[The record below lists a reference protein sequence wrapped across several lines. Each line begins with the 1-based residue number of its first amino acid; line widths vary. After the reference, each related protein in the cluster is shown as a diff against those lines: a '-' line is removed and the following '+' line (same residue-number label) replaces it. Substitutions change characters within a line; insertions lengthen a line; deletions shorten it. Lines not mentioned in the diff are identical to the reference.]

1 MPIIEHMTETG
12 QEDPAANDGQPGTG
26 APEKPPIAD
35 LLKSLRGTKTLRQVE
50 TDTGV
55 SNAYLCNI
63 ELGLKRPGIKTL
75 SKLASY
81 YQAPLHELLQVMAIP
96 FEKAPTAQASS
107 VKDIQRG
114 YAYVIDDPVFSHYQK
129 PAETMPVDAQRFV
142 VQMYEHYT
150 GKRLI

>member
-1 MPIIEHMTETG
+1 MPIIEQMTETG
-12 QEDPAANDGQPGTG
+12 QEEQVTDEGQPGIST
-26 APEKPPIAD
+26 PEKPPIAD
-35 LLKSLRGTKTLRQVE
+35 LLKSLRGTKTLRRVE

-63 ELGLKRPGIKTL
+63 ELGLKRPGMKTL

-81 YQAPLHELLQVMAIP
+81 YQVPLHDLLHVMAIP
-96 FEKAPTAQASS
+96 FEEVPTPQKGS
-107 VKDIQRG
+107 VTDVQRG
-114 YAYVIDDPVFSHYQK
+114 YAYVIEDPVFSQFQK
-129 PAETMPVDAQRFV
+129 PAETMPIDAQRFV

>member
-1 MPIIEHMTETG
+1 MPMIEHMTETG
-12 QEDPAANDGQPGTG
+12 QEDQAANDGQQATG

-96 FEKAPTAQASS
+96 FEKAPAAQASS

-114 YAYVIDDPVFSHYQK
+114 YAYVIDDPVFSQYQK

>member
-1 MPIIEHMTETG
+1 MPTIEQMTVIG
-12 QEDPAANDGQPGTG
+12 QEEQVTNDRQPGTIT
-26 APEKPPIAD
+26 PEKPPIAD

-63 ELGLKRPGIKTL
+63 ESGLKRPGMKTL

-81 YQAPLHELLQVMAIP
+81 YQVPLHDLLQVMAMP
-96 FEKAPTAQASS
+96 FESAPAPQKGS
-107 VKDIQRG
+107 VTDVQRG
-114 YAYVIDDPVFSHYQK
+114 YAYVMDDPAFNQYQK
-129 PAETMPVDAQRFV
+129 PAEAISIDAKRFV